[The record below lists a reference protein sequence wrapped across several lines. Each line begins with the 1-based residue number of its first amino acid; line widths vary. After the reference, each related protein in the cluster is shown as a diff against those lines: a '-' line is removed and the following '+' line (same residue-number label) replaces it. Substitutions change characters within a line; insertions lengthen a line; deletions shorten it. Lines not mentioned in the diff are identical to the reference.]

1 MRKLYLLALGILLSF
16 QTFAQDPEL
25 YDTWYLK
32 SYSYDLGETYYVAD
46 VNPPISPVLTID
58 PDLNFTGIVCNEY
71 GGFFSY
77 NSSNDKL
84 VLDFFDICLCGTCTN
99 PPASHVTLEDDYF
112 GYFWEGAAYTYEAYN
127 DGSGVKNLLL
137 YSAPGFEL
145 WFTNAPLSIPNN
157 QKKAFTLYPNPVWES
172 LFIASEGETIE
183 SLSVYTVSGKKVME
197 FTENTSVLDVS
208 GLSEGLYFLEMVTA
222 TGSDL
227 QKFIKK

>member
-1 MRKLYLLALGILLSF
+1 MCLSL
-16 QTFAQDPEL
+16 QCIAQDAEL

-32 SYSYDLGETYYVAD
+32 SYSYDLGDTFYVED
-46 VNPPISPVLTID
+46 VSPRINPTLVID
-58 PDLNFTGIVCNEY
+58 SNLNFTGIVCNEY

-145 WFTNAPLSIPNN
+145 WFTNAPLSIPDN
-157 QKKAFTLYPNPVWES
+157 QKKTFTLYPNPATES
-172 LFIASEGETIE
+172 LFITSEGEAIE
-183 SLSVYTVSGKKVME
+183 SLSVYAVSGKKVME

-208 GLSEGLYFLEMVTA
+208 ALSEGLYFLEMVTA
-222 TGSDL
+222 IGRDL